1 MLLRSLR
8 FWLSRQEK
16 KSFGYEE
23 IMEYKLLYLS
33 KYLKRYSSE
42 EKYQHQDKLYEEFVY
57 GHSCHIA
64 SVTQN
69 SFDSQKLAKSI
80 MKQAPPNLL
89 ILGGLSDNYLRVGE
103 MQFKIRN
110 KYEHPL
116 FRSEK
121 MMCRER
127 IAKLIQ
133 TRL

>member
-103 MQFKIRN
+103 MQFRIRN

-116 FRSEK
+116 FRPEK